1 MSPTEQLAAY
11 LPIDRV
17 LALAR
22 GQSLEARAE
31 GAVLFADVSG
41 FTALTESLEQQL
53 GPRRGG
59 EELTARL
66 NQVYAPLIHEVH
78 QHGGSVIGFS
88 GDAITCWFPADDG
101 HRATACGLRLLR
113 VMESGTVPGLAIKVG
128 IAAGPVH
135 RFAVGDPS
143 VQLLDVACGATLD
156 RMAAAER
163 GAERSQLVVSA
174 EVRAA
179 LGQDAVIEGGA
190 VRALSPAEALKPWPP
205 LDAAA
210 LSVEQL
216 RPWLLPPIYDTLID
230 GHTGFLADLRP
241 AAALFLGF
249 SGLDFDGDGGA
260 AERLDA
266 FVRWTQQVLR
276 RYAGYLIQLTT
287 GDKGGYLYAAF
298 GAPVALEDPIGRAL
312 AAAQVLRRPESSL
325 WPGPLPRIGVSFGRM
340 RAGAYGSERRRTY
353 GVIGDDTNVAARL
366 MSLAAPGQVLASARI
381 AQAGAG
387 RYTFA
392 PLGATSVKGKKAP
405 LELFDMQEPLAAS
418 PSLQTGTATV
428 GRERE
433 RGLLFDAL
441 EALGRGESRVALLQ
455 GEPGIGKS
463 TLVGELV
470 SRARSLS
477 IPAYVASGDAIETG
491 TPLHAW
497 RGVFTALFGLEGL
510 SDPAQIEA
518 RVRERL
524 PLLGPYATLL
534 SPVLPAALPSTP
546 QVLALPVELRVRRM
560 LALLAQA
567 FAVLTRDAPTLLVV
581 EDAHWLDSLSWQLLE
596 TLRRQSGA
604 LLVVATARLQG
615 GGDALEKLKQQA
627 GPLHLRLLP
636 LSADDVAAL
645 VARRLEVDALPDSV
659 SALVRAK
666 AEGNPFFAVELAFA
680 LRDAG
685 VLEISDGQAR
695 VLQPLAGITFPDSVE
710 GVVTSRIDRLKPAQ
724 QLMVKVA
731 SVLGRAFPE
740 EPLQALLPAAG
751 ARTDLEQ
758 LLTQVERLELI
769 EAHRPEQRWVFSH
782 AITHEVAYNLM
793 LFEQRRALHHAAA
806 DWYEAR
812 GGAESAPLLAH
823 HRLKS
828 LEGLTTPELARV
840 QKAVAA
846 VLAAGRQAMQAG
858 AAVEGLR
865 WAQGAR
871 GLVEALA
878 ASREKSEL
886 ELEVCT
892 VIGAA
897 LAVVRG
903 PAHGDV
909 QAEFQRA
916 RELCRALGQTSRL
929 FEAVFGQWYASLTG
943 CDRAGAL
950 EFSAQLLEVAQS
962 QNDPAMR
969 TVAEQARGATLISDG
984 QHAKG
989 LEHVDAGAAA
999 QKALAQQ
1006 NSAGPASAGPA
1017 SAGTL
1022 AAARNT
1028 VVMSHCYRAWA
1039 HWFLGLPDL
1048 AATDAT
1054 QAIAQARASSSPLV
1068 LVQALCFAGLVHRF
1082 RREPDVAAPLV
1093 REAARLAAEHG
1104 IIYWVSVTEGL
1115 DAWMHLERG
1124 EAAEAVALLERVRQR
1139 ERESELVHLGTS
1151 TTLSDLLRG
1160 YIALGRYGD
1169 ADETMATARQLH
1181 QTRLLGFGFPELLRL
1196 DGESWARRK
1205 DLARARRS
1213 LDAALEL
1220 ARTQQ
1225 ARSLE
1230 LRALVSL
1237 SQLDPSAV
1245 TQIAALVDCI
1255 SGGRSTPDLKE
1266 AAALLGREAAIP

>member
-1 MSPTEQLAAY
+1 
-11 LPIDRV
+11 
-17 LALAR
+17 
-22 GQSLEARAE
+22 
-31 GAVLFADVSG
+31 
-41 FTALTESLEQQL
+41 
-53 GPRRGG
+53 
-59 EELTARL
+59 
-66 NQVYAPLIHEVH
+66 
-78 QHGGSVIGFS
+78 
-88 GDAITCWFPADDG
+88 
-101 HRATACGLRLLR
+101 
-113 VMESGTVPGLAIKVG
+113 
-128 IAAGPVH
+128 VH

-143 VQLLDVACGATLD
+143 VQLLDVVCGATLD

-163 GAERSQLVVSA
+163 SAERNQLVVSP
-174 EVRAA
+174 EVVAA
-179 LGQDAVIEGGA
+179 LGKDVVIEGTA
-190 VRALSPAEALKPWPP
+190 TVRAVSSAPAFAPWPA
-205 LDAAA
+205 LDAAT
-210 LSVEQL
+210 LRVEQL
-216 RPWLLPPIYDTLID
+216 RPWLLPPVFDTLID
-230 GHTGFLADLRP
+230 GQTGFLADLRP

-249 SGLDFDGDGGA
+249 SGLDFDRDDGA
-260 AERLDA
+260 AARLDG
-266 FVRWTQQVLR
+266 FVQWTQQVLR

-312 AAAQVLRRPESSL
+312 AAASVLRRPPPPL
-325 WPGPLPRIGVSFGRM
+325 WPGPPLRIGVSFGRM

-366 MSLAAPGQVLASARI
+366 MSLAAPGQVLTSARV

-392 PLGATSVKGKKAP
+392 PLGAASVKGKKAP
-405 LELFDMQEPLAAS
+405 LELFDMQEPLAAA
-418 PSLQTGTATV
+418 PSLHTGTATV

-433 RGLLFDAL
+433 RSLLFDAL
-441 EALGRGESRVALLQ
+441 DALGRGESKVALVQ

-463 TLVGELV
+463 QLVGELV
-470 SRARSLS
+470 ARARSRS
-477 IPAYVASGDAIETG
+477 VPAYVASGDAIEAT

-497 RGVFTALFGLEGL
+497 RGVFAALLELEGVA
-510 SDPAQIEA
+510 DPAQVEA

-524 PLLGPYATLL
+524 PLLGPYAPLL
-534 SPVLPAALPSTP
+534 SPVLPAALPATP
-546 QVLALPVELRVRRM
+546 QVLALPVDLRVRRM
-560 LALLAQA
+560 LSLLAQT

-581 EDAHWLDSLSWQLLE
+581 EDAHWLDSLSWHLLE
-596 TLRRQSGA
+596 SLRRAGGA
-604 LLVVATARLQG
+604 LLVVATARVQG
-615 GGDALEKLKQQA
+615 GGDALERLKQQA
-627 GPLHLRLLP
+627 GPMLLRLSP

-645 VARRLEVDALPDSV
+645 VARRLEVDALPEQV

-685 VLEISDGQAR
+685 VLEITDGQAR
-695 VLQPLAGITFPDSVE
+695 VVQPLGGISFPDSVE
-710 GVVTSRIDRLKPAQ
+710 GVVTSRIDRLSPAQ

-731 SVLGRAFPE
+731 SVLGRTFPE

-751 ARTDLEQ
+751 ARADLEQ

-769 EAHRPEQRWVFSH
+769 EAHKPEQRWLFSH

-812 GGAESAPLLAH
+812 GGPDAAPLLAH

-828 LEGLTTPELARV
+828 VEGLATPDVAQV

-846 VLAAGRQAMQAG
+846 VLAAGRQAMQGG

-865 WAQGAR
+865 WAQAAR

-916 RELCRALGQTSRL
+916 RDLCRALGQTSRL

-943 CDRAGAL
+943 CHRAGAL
-950 EFSAQLLEVAQS
+950 EFSAQLLELAQN
-962 QNDPAMR
+962 QNDPVMR

-984 QHAKG
+984 QHAQG
-989 LEHVDAGAAA
+989 LAHVDAGAAA
-999 QKALAQQ
+999 QAALASQLG
-1006 NSAGPASAGPA
+1006 AGSA

-1039 HWFLGLPDL
+1039 HWFLGFPDL
-1048 AATDAT
+1048 AVTDAT
-1054 QAIAQARASSSPLV
+1054 QAIAQARATSSPLV

-1082 RREPDVAAPLV
+1082 RREPDAAAPHV

-1124 EAAEAVALLERVRQR
+1124 EAAEAVALLERVRLR

-1160 YIALGRYGD
+1160 YLTLDRYTD

-1196 DGESWARRK
+1196 DGVGWAQRNEHE
-1205 DLARARRS
+1205 RARRS
-1213 LDAALEL
+1213 LNEALAL

-1230 LRALVSL
+1230 LRALISL
-1237 SQLDPSAV
+1237 SRVDGAASVATQL
-1245 TQIAALVDCI
+1245 AALVDAI
-1255 SGGRSTPDLKE
+1255 TGGRSTPDLKE
-1266 AAALLGREAAIP
+1266 AAALLGRDSAIS